1 MENFKMK
8 FREHPLMIYKGC
20 RSWPPVWLW
29 CGGGDN
35 MHPQGEVGLL
45 KEVFPSRIR
54 PYDRCF
60 LLIQVG
66 NVEYLGA
73 LLSSDS
79 MFFLMIV
86 GVLLK
91 SIGKPLAKI
100 GDITLDFT
108 L

>member
-1 MENFKMK
+1 MK
-8 FREHPLMIYKGC
+8 FREHPLMTYKGC

-29 CGGGDN
+29 TGGGHN
-35 MHPQGEVGLL
+35 TKPRGETGIL
-45 KEVFPSRIR
+45 KEVYPSRIR

-66 NVEYLGA
+66 TAEYLGA
-73 LLSSDS
+73 LLISDS

-86 GVLLK
+86 RVLLK

-100 GDITLDFT
+100 GDTTLDFT